1 MTTFALTITLNK
13 FTKYFESINKTFT
26 CSDLEVT
33 KSVLINFIASH
44 INHLTIDYP
53 LTLEEFEYIW
63 FDEQYVKCNLF
74 SYNVFNVQTNEWINP
89 WSLDEI
95 YEDTLAY
102 LHAKELLVP
111 VDLSKLY
118 GEPNPDEDED
128 DNILYDDFNDEK
140 ELKDNEERMT
150 TTEKTML
157 HDIKNII
164 KQSADL
170 ETNSLSNLEKINDL
184 LETKF
189 LDNEIDEPKKVS
201 FSHNNQSFYYDGK
214 LD

>member
-13 FTKYFESINKTFT
+13 FTKYFESINKSFT

-33 KSVLINFIASH
+33 KNVLINFIASH

-74 SYNVFNVQTNEWINP
+74 SYNVFNIQSNEWINP

-95 YEDTLAY
+95 YEDTLTY

-118 GEPNPDEDED
+118 GEPNPDEEED

-140 ELKDNEERMT
+140 ELKDNEEQMT

-157 HDIKNII
+157 RDIKNII

-170 ETNSLSNLEKINDL
+170 EN
-184 LETKF
+184 ET
-189 LDNEIDEPKKVS
+189 ETKKVS

>member
-13 FTKYFESINKTFT
+13 FTKYFESINKSFT

-33 KSVLINFIASH
+33 KNVLINFIASH

-74 SYNVFNVQTNEWINP
+74 SYNVFNIQSNEWINP

-95 YEDTLAY
+95 YEDTLTY

-111 VDLSKLY
+111 VNLSKLY
-118 GEPNPDEDED
+118 GEPNPDEEED

-140 ELKDNEERMT
+140 ELKDNEEQMT

-157 HDIKNII
+157 RDIKNII

-170 ETNSLSNLEKINDL
+170 EN
-184 LETKF
+184 ET
-189 LDNEIDEPKKVS
+189 ETKKVS